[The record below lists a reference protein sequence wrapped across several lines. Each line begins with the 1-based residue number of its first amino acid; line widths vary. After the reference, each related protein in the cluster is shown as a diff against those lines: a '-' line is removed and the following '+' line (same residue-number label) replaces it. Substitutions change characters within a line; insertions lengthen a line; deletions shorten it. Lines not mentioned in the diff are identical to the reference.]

1 MSYPDGGNEILYAI
15 IAIDHRDVQKIRAD
29 TRTRHLEFIEKHKD
43 KVAIAG
49 PFLNDAGE
57 SIGSF
62 YVVRASD
69 EAEARSFIEADPY
82 SGAQLFCDVQIRRWR
97 LVIDNIHAG

>member
-1 MSYPDGGNEILYAI
+1 MSHDGSDEILYAI
-15 IAIDHRDVQKIRAD
+15 IAIDHRDFQKIRAD
-29 TRTRHLEFIEKHKD
+29 TRPRHLEFIEENKD

-62 YVVRASD
+62 YVVRVSD
-69 EAEARSFIEADPY
+69 EADARRFIESDPY
-82 SGAQLFCDVQIRRWR
+82 SGVNLFSDVQIRRWR
-97 LVIDNIHAG
+97 LVIDNIHG

>member
-1 MSYPDGGNEILYAI
+1 MSSHDVSDETLYAI
-15 IAIDHRDVQKIRAD
+15 IATDHHGFQKVRAD
-29 TRTRHLEFIEKHKD
+29 TRPRHLEFIEENKD

-62 YVVRASD
+62 YVVRVSD
-69 EAEARSFIEADPY
+69 EAGARRFIESDPY
-82 SGAQLFCDVQIRRWR
+82 SGVHLFCDVQIRRWR
-97 LVIDNIHAG
+97 LVIDNIHG